1 MCPGFGSAYLA
12 RARRP
17 GSIPKVAL
25 RSVLADIIFP
35 SVQIELQSQ
44 TERNLARWQELTADP
59 ELARLPHRV
68 ETDRFGRVIMSPPP
82 LFEHTRRA
90 SQIIHRLAELLPS
103 GLALSETPVSTAD
116 RVKVTD
122 AAWISAEYVE
132 ELSGDPPPALVR
144 APEICVEVV
153 LPSNSPE
160 EMAEKRELYLEAG
173 AAEVWICELDGQ
185 MRFYCRG
192 ELSESSVLC
201 SGFPKQ
207 IG

>member
-1 MCPGFGSAYLA
+1 M
-12 RARRP
+12 R
-17 GSIPKVAL
+17 
-25 RSVLADIIFP
+25 
-35 SVQIELQSQ
+35 IELQFQ
-44 TERNLARWQELTADP
+44 TERNLARWRELCADP
-59 ELARLPHRV
+59 ELAKFTGRI

-82 LFEHTRRA
+82 ALRHTLHVGK
-90 SQIIHRLAELLPS
+90 IINRLNTFLPD

-116 RVKVTD
+116 GVKVTD

-132 ELSGDPPPALVR
+132 ELSGDPPHALVR

-153 LPSNSPE
+153 SPSNSE
-160 EMAEKRELYLEAG
+160 AEIAEKRALYFEAG
-173 AAEVWICELDGQ
+173 ALEVWLCEPDGQ
-185 MRFYCRG
+185 MRFYCGG

>member
-1 MCPGFGSAYLA
+1 MTGSCKRKSDA
-12 RARRP
+12 
-17 GSIPKVAL
+17 
-25 RSVLADIIFP
+25 
-35 SVQIELQSQ
+35 VQIELHSQ
-44 TERNLARWQELTADP
+44 TARNLARWQELVADP
-59 ELARLPHRV
+59 ELAKLPGRI

-82 LFEHTRRA
+82 PFEHTCRA
-90 SQIIHRLAELLPS
+90 SQIIRRLNELLPS

-116 RVKVTD
+116 GVKVTD

-132 ELSGDPPPALVR
+132 ELSGDPPPALIR

-153 LPSNSPE
+153 SPSNSE
-160 EMAEKRELYLEAG
+160 AEIAEKRALYFEAG
-173 AAEVWICELDGQ
+173 ALEVWLCEPDGQ